1 MALYHIISVFRC
13 MTISHLAAR
22 SLSAV
27 QFNDA
32 HYNLPARSHNPRGH
46 TLGIIGLGDIG
57 FAIAKKVKAA
67 LGMMILYNDIV
78 RKERQEQEVSATF
91 YPDLEKMVSESDC
104 VLIATP
110 FAGEQLVTAELLG
123 HFKPG
128 SRLVNIAR
136 GSLVDED
143 ALAEALEEGKL
154 TAVGMDVHAQEPTV
168 NERLAQN
175 WNATMTSHNGGGAFE
190 TIVGFERLAMENV
203 DAVLNGREP
212 LSAVNAQLIHA
223 QNGADRQA
231 EGDVHDSHARTNG
244 HTTNGEH
251 VNDHNELGQDLD
263 GEMTNGHTTNGEHVN
278 DHNEVG
284 QGTNDQM
291 TNGHATNGGHAGEQQ
306 NGMAIDAQIQNDQMR
321 NTHTTI
327 IGGA

>member
-1 MALYHIISVFRC
+1 

-32 HYNLPARSHNPRGH
+32 HYNLPVRSHNPRGH

-57 FAIAKKVKAA
+57 FAIAKKVEAA
-67 LGMMILYNDIV
+67 LGMRILYNDIV
-78 RKERQEQEVSATF
+78 RKERHEQEVSATF
-91 YPDLEKMVSESDC
+91 CPNLETMLSESDC

-110 FAGEQLVTAELLG
+110 FAGKQLVTADLLRL
-123 HFKPG
+123 FKPG

-175 WNATMTSHNGGGAFE
+175 SNVTMTSHNGGGTFE

-212 LSAVNAQLIHA
+212 LSAVNAYLIHA
-223 QNGADRQA
+223 RNGADRQA

-244 HTTNGEH
+244 HTTNGADI
-251 VNDHNELGQDLD
+251 NDHNEVGRDTNGQ
-263 GEMTNGHTTNGEHVN
+263 MTNGHTTNGEHVN
-278 DHNEVG
+278 DHNEAG
-284 QGTNDQM
+284 QDTDGQM
-291 TNGHATNGGHAGEQQ
+291 TNEHATNGGHEGEQH
-306 NGMAIDAQIQNDQMR
+306 NGTAIDAQIQNDQVR
-321 NTHTTI
+321 NMQTSI
-327 IGGA
+327 IGRV

>member
-1 MALYHIISVFRC
+1 

-32 HYNLPARSHNPRGH
+32 HYNLPVRSHNPRGH

-57 FAIAKKVKAA
+57 FAIAKKVEAA
-67 LGMMILYNDIV
+67 LGMRILYNDIV
-78 RKERQEQEVSATF
+78 RKELQEQEVSATF
-91 YPDLEKMVSESDC
+91 CPNLETMLSESDC

-110 FAGEQLVTAELLG
+110 FAGKQLVTADLLRL
-123 HFKPG
+123 FKPG

-136 GSLVDED
+136 GSLIDED

-175 WNATMTSHNGGGAFE
+175 WNVTMTSHNGGGAFE

-212 LSAVNAQLIHA
+212 LSAVNAYLIHA
-223 QNGADRQA
+223 QNGTGPVNESDTH
-231 EGDVHDSHARTNG
+231 GSHNGTNG
-244 HTTNGEH
+244 YTTNGEH
-251 VNDHNELGQDLD
+251 VNDHAEAAQDTN
-263 GEMTNGHTTNGEHVN
+263 GHMTNGHMTNGQLVVDRNEARQDN
-278 DHNEVG
+278 DG
-284 QGTNDQM
+284 QM
-291 TNGHATNGGHAGEQQ
+291 TNGHATNAGHEGERQ
-306 NGMAIDAQIQNDQMR
+306 NGTTTDARIQNDQMR
-321 NTHTTI
+321 NTHTSI
-327 IGGA
+327 IGGV